1 MRLTCPNCG
10 AQYEVDGNMI
20 PDDGRD
26 VQCSACG
33 QTWFQLPEGAE
44 IPEAE
49 SPAESREPR
58 PEPETDPEPESYAEP
73 EAAFDEPAEEVD
85 ASGAVRTAAE
95 AAPDEEEAAPRDEIA
110 QPGDDNWAED
120 DDDGFDDEFDEDD
133 RYKPEEVAEATD
145 AGPTT
150 APDTPSA
157 PADAPV
163 PPSQRLDETVL
174 TVLREEAE
182 REAEARR
189 AEQAQALETQPELG
203 LTEGEDTPDRR
214 GVRAHVAR
222 MRGEDSDR
230 DEDALP
236 GSRGDLLPDIDQLNS
251 TLRPASEHA
260 EAAEVADPVVV
271 EAQHR
276 RGFRWGFT
284 LMIVIAALL
293 AIGYVFAPQI
303 AQEAPVLEPAV
314 VGYVDS
320 VNSVRD
326 GLESLLTKTTE
337 SLSDLSDG
345 DGDSE

>member
-1 MRLTCPNCG
+1 MN
-10 AQYEVDGNMI
+10 
-20 PDDGRD
+20 
-26 VQCSACG
+26 
-33 QTWFQLPEGAE
+33 
-44 IPEAE
+44 
-49 SPAESREPR
+49 SPK
-58 PEPETDPEPESYAEP
+58 PETTTGPKKMMTRSMTSSTKMS
-73 EAAFDEPAEEVD
+73 AARRRKQSRGSADADATPAP
-85 ASGAVRTAAE
+85 A
-95 AAPDEEEAAPRDEIA
+95 AAP
-110 QPGDDNWAED
+110 
-120 DDDGFDDEFDEDD
+120 
-133 RYKPEEVAEATD
+133 
-145 AGPTT
+145 
-150 APDTPSA
+150 A
-157 PADAPV
+157 PAATPV

-182 REAEARR
+182 RESEARR

-222 MRGEDSDR
+222 MRGEDIDR

-236 GSRGDLLPDIDQLNS
+236 GSRGDLLPDIDKLNS

-260 EAAEVADPVVV
+260 EAVEVADPVVV

-303 AQEAPVLEPAV
+303 AQQAPALEPAV

-326 GLESLLTKTTE
+326 GLEGLLTRTTE
-337 SLSDLSDG
+337 SISNVTGGDG
-345 DGDSE
+345 DGE

>member
-10 AQYEVDGNMI
+10 AQYEVDGSMI

-33 QTWFQLPEGAE
+33 QTWFQAPEGAE
-44 IPEAE
+44 IAEAE
-49 SPAESREPR
+49 AATGSAERQ
-58 PEPETDPEPESYAEP
+58 PEPEPEPAPGPEPDAEAETAFVPPP
-73 EAAFDEPAEEVD
+73 EETDAADDGEADEVEVGTDETPDEPV
-85 ASGAVRTAAE
+85 
-95 AAPDEEEAAPRDEIA
+95 APPRDAFA
-110 QPGDDNWAED
+110 QAEDDNWAEED
-120 DDDGFDDEFDEDD
+120 DDAFDDEFDQDD
-133 RYKPEEVAEATD
+133 RDGQEA
-145 AGPTT
+145 
-150 APDTPSA
+150 S
-157 PADAPV
+157 ADASKPDALPAASPV

-174 TVLREEAE
+174 TVLREEAA

-189 AEQAQALETQPELG
+189 AEQAQALETQAELG
-203 LTEGEDTPDRR
+203 LTEGEGIEDRR

-222 MRGEDSDR
+222 MRGEDPERED
-230 DEDALP
+230 DALP

-260 EAAEVADPVVV
+260 EAVEVADPVVV

-303 AQEAPVLEPAV
+303 AQQAPTLEPAV

-326 GLESLLTKTTE
+326 GLEGLLTRTTE
-337 SLSDLSDG
+337 SISNATSGDADG
-345 DGDSE
+345 E